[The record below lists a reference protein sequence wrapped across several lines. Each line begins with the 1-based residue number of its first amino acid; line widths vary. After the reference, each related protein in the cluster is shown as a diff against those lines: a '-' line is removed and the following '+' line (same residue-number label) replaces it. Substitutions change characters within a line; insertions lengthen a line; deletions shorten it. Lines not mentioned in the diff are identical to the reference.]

1 MRFSYEM
8 NDSDNAFAFG
18 GPRIPALQAAGQF
31 IPLPNVVNEWNRF
44 TIDLKYFV
52 SPKVGVGVGYW
63 YEELERDRLEHDRL
77 ERAGG
82 LC

>member
-8 NDSDNAFAFG
+8 NDSDNAFTYG

-44 TIDLKYFV
+44 TCDLKYFLTPSRRHRRGLLV
-52 SPKVGVGVGYW
+52 REARASPT
-63 YEELERDRLEHDRL
+63 
-77 ERAGG
+77 
-82 LC
+82 